1 MLTDLSR
8 FATFQNPIPQVVNPQ
23 QTQTTEQSNNS
34 LATFRNLAG
43 PTNTQNSSAVTSSLN
58 SISDAI
64 ANNSSSDAISDER
77 CKDLHN
83 EDSINLVGAIAELNE
98 YMYKYKQSAQENP
111 DLQSHHVD
119 DDVHVGP
126 TAQELASN
134 PVTEGTVKKDPLT
147 GFLTIDTAQLS
158 LTEMSIL
165 SAMAK
170 RIEDI
175 EARLNSLR

>member
-1 MLTDLSR
+1 MLTNLSR
-8 FATFQNPIPQVVNPQ
+8 FATLQNPTPQVVNPP
-23 QTQTTEQSNNS
+23 QTTTEQSNNS
-34 LATFRNLAG
+34 LATFRNLAE

-58 SISDAI
+58 SISNAI
-64 ANNSSSDAISDER
+64 SNNDAISDER

-83 EDSINLVGAIAELNE
+83 GDSINLVGAIAELNE

>member
-8 FATFQNPIPQVVNPQ
+8 FATFQSPTPQFTSPQ

-34 LATFRNLAG
+34 LATFRNLAE
-43 PTNTQNSSAVTSSLN
+43 PSNTQNSSAVTSSLN

-64 ANNSSSDAISDER
+64 ANNDAISDER

-83 EDSINLVGAIAELNE
+83 EDSINLIGAIAELNE

>member
-1 MLTDLSR
+1 MLTNLSR
-8 FATFQNPIPQVVNPQ
+8 FATFQSPTPQIVNPQ
-23 QTQTTEQSNNS
+23 QDQTTEQSNNS
-34 LATFRNLAG
+34 LATFRNLAE

-64 ANNSSSDAISDER
+64 ANNDAISDER

-83 EDSINLVGAIAELNE
+83 EDSINLIGAIAELNE

-111 DLQSHHVD
+111 NLQSHHVD

>member
-1 MLTDLSR
+1 MLTNLSR
-8 FATFQNPIPQVVNPQ
+8 FATFQNPTPQVTNPQ
-23 QTQTTEQSNNS
+23 PVQTTEQSNNS
-34 LATFRNLAG
+34 LATFRNLAE

-64 ANNSSSDAISDER
+64 ANNDAISDER

-83 EDSINLVGAIAELNE
+83 EDSINLIGAIAELNE

-111 DLQSHHVD
+111 NLQSHHVD